1 MDWNDFILQSRID
14 ETFVQDIRAI
24 LKPEQFFIE
33 EPMSRHTTFKIGGPA
48 DYLIFPASMQEVTQV
63 FALTQ
68 QHGIPLTILG
78 NGSNVLV
85 LDKGIRGA
93 VMKFNSQCS
102 SLRHEGNMIFASA
115 GALLKDVSKY
125 AAACGLTGL
134 EFAVGIPGSIGG
146 AVFMNAG
153 AYDGEMK
160 NVVHGVHAV
169 ASNGKAVYYTAAE
182 IDFGYRH
189 SVFQENGQAI
199 CEVELEL
206 VPGDRSSIEGQMTD
220 LTQRRE
226 KKQPLEMP
234 SAGSTFKRP
243 EGHFAGTLIESTG
256 LKGFRV
262 GGAQISSKHAGFVI
276 NAGGATAADVLELIH
291 EVQQRVYEKNGVEL
305 FPEVRILG
313 EE

>member
-153 AYDGEMK
+153 AYNGEMK

-276 NAGGATAADVLELIH
+276 NAGGAAAADVLELIH